1 MSHDDLINADAAGKF
16 IDRLHA
22 GAGAAHAG
30 IGRPCVL
37 HLVSMTPDDR
47 GMSVECFSIGD
58 TAGMLNAALDHAR
71 SGRNVG
77 GNSRQQ

>member
-1 MSHDDLINADAAGKF
+1 MA
-16 IDRLHA
+16 
-22 GAGAAHAG
+22 
-30 IGRPCVL
+30 
-37 HLVSMTPDDR
+37 PDDR